1 MESAFSPK
9 FRLTYPDTSRY
20 LIEMGS
26 AGSGKSERAAAKILM
41 RVLLEEGHRFVTWRK
56 VGKSI
61 RNSTFKLFKD
71 QISRWGLN
79 QVFDIKETDM
89 TIINK
94 LNQNEI
100 LSIGLDDREKIK
112 SLTSPT
118 GFWIE
123 EITELDEADFNQ
135 LDTRLRGH
143 TKHYKQIMGT
153 FNPISEYHWI
163 KDRFFPEYVE
173 QKRKE
178 RGYAY
183 LTREIKIED
192 RIVRVPALMV
202 HSTYKDN
209 PFLDDEYKATLESY
223 ADIDPAYYRIY
234 TLGEWGSIG
243 NLIYPKGFE
252 ILDVYPEAFD
262 EEIYGLD
269 FGFNN
274 PTAFGKIGIRDLE
287 YYTFDLFYERGYTNS
302 DLKQELFDMKREDGT
317 PELKDGSTVYCD
329 CAEPARIKEL
339 NDFFN
344 LNGRVV
350 DFLPADKSVKD
361 GIDFVKA
368 AKVYSKRDNVN
379 INKEV
384 KSYKWKETSDGK
396 VIDGEPVKINDHTMD
411 WIRYALYTHSLSPEL
426 KMGFV

>member
-1 MESAFSPK
+1 
-9 FRLTYPDTSRY
+9 
-20 LIEMGS
+20 MGS
-26 AGSGKSERAAAKILM
+26 AGSGKSERAAAKLLM
-41 RVLLEEGHRFVTWRK
+41 RLMMEEGHRFVCWRK

-71 QISRWGLN
+71 QIQRWKLG
-79 QVFDIKETDM
+79 QIFDIKETDM

-94 LNQNEI
+94 LNGNEI

-123 EITELDEADFNQ
+123 EITELEEADFNQ
-135 LDTRLRGH
+135 LDTRLRGY
-143 TKHYKQIMGT
+143 TKNYKQIIGT

-178 RGYAY
+178 KGYAY
-183 LTREIKIED
+183 LVREIKVD
-192 RIVRVPALMV
+192 DKVVKVPALMV

-209 PFLDDEYKATLESY
+209 QFLDDEYKATLESY
-223 ADIDPAYYRIY
+223 KFIDPAYYRIY
-234 TLGEWGSIG
+234 TEGEWGSIG
-243 NLIYPKGFE
+243 NLIYPNGFK
-252 ILDVYPEAFD
+252 ILDVYPESFD
-262 EEIYGLD
+262 DEIYGLD

-274 PTAFGKIGIRDLE
+274 PTAFGKIGIRDQNL
-287 YYTFDLFYERGYTNS
+287 YTFELFYEKGYTNS
-302 DLKQELFDMKREDGT
+302 MLCEELLNMKREDGSW
-317 PELKDGSTVYCD
+317 ELKNGSIIYCD
-329 CAEPARIKEL
+329 SSEPARIKEL
-339 NDFFN
+339 NDYFIK
-344 LNGRVV
+344 NGRIV

-361 GIDFVKA
+361 GIDYIKS
-368 AKVYSKRDNVN
+368 KTVYSKQDNVN

-384 KSYKWKETSDGK
+384 KSYKWKETNDGK
-396 VIDGEPVKINDHTMD
+396 VIDGEPVKINDHAMD
-411 WIRYALYTHSLSPEL
+411 WIRYAGYTNSLGVEL